1 MKKIGFLMVMAFMA
15 ISNVTFAQFMNT
27 SSMGS
32 SNGFHSWKAFVI
44 EYNNLDFDGDEA
56 TGITVGVN
64 TAKNFAS
71 NSALFFEYGLNLQ
84 YAFEKDGDYKF
95 NMLTAKVPLNLLY
108 AFEIDNNVIAPFVG
122 LPLNA
127 HILGK
132 VSYDDYEVNVFSSD
146 DMDDEQ
152 WTRFQIGWNI
162 GVKAFLGEKFIGTVS
177 YGSSINDLADYGGQV
192 ETFTIGVG
200 FRF

>member
-15 ISNVTFAQFMNT
+15 ISNVAFGQFMNAT
-27 SSMGS
+27 Y
-32 SNGFHSWKAFVI
+32 SNPGGLNSWKAFVI

-64 TAKNFAS
+64 TAKKFAS

-192 ETFTIGVG
+192 GTFTIGVG